1 MRLTTHD
8 SFHMNPSKPSSS
20 PAATAEIRQ
29 MAFSHLPVMSLSS
42 SIPSMN
48 MLLPRETIS
57 ASKPQ
62 ATAPE
67 NAWPTD
73 TRQAMLP
80 IGKSAVQSQL

>member
-8 SFHMNPSKPSSS
+8 SFHMNPSRPSSR
-20 PAATAEIRQ
+20 PAATAEMKQ
-29 MAFSHLPVMSLSS
+29 MALSHLPVIPLSS

-62 ATAPE
+62 AIAPE

-80 IGKSAVQSQL
+80 IGNSAVHSQL

>member
-8 SFHMNPSKPSSS
+8 SFHMNPSKPSSR

-29 MAFSHLPVMSLSS
+29 MALSHLPVMSFSS
-42 SIPSMN
+42 SMPSMN

-62 ATAPE
+62 AIAPE
-67 NAWPTD
+67 KAWPTD
-73 TRQAMLP
+73 TRQAILP
-80 IGKSAVQSQL
+80 IGRSVVHSQL

>member
-8 SFHMNPSKPSSS
+8 SFHMNPSKPRSR
-20 PAATAEIRQ
+20 PAATAEMKQ
-29 MAFSHLPVMSLSS
+29 MALSHLPVMPLSS
-42 SIPSMN
+42 SMLSMN
-48 MLLPRETIS
+48 MLLPRQTNS

-62 ATAPE
+62 AMAPE

-80 IGKSAVQSQL
+80 MGSSAVHSQL